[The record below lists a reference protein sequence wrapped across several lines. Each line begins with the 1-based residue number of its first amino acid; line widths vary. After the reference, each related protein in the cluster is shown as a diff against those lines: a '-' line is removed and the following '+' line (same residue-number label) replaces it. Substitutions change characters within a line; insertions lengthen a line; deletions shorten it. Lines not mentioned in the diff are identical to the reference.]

1 MEDNY
6 SLKNENSYENLN
18 YNKKF
23 EINTDFN
30 QQKYQES
37 PPYKKREQSSN
48 IQNSNSNYKKKL
60 YLIDKNCEKNEE
72 FNLNLENSDLQ
83 NNNNNYSK
91 HIINDLDEYN
101 QFNTERHVQTQ
112 EENMP
117 QSRTK
122 QSHISSN
129 SNLINQNNYI
139 SNNTENNNIQI
150 FEKHQILQQKYNT
163 LKDKFKE
170 RCEVSEY
177 WRRNYFNL
185 LKDSLIFEETIMQLT
200 EENRIHLEYI
210 ISLENK
216 INKILQVTNN
226 ITNSF
231 HQNLMNFLR
240 NDNNSQGFNINT
252 TNLMTNNNNDLNHSN
267 ISNNK
272 NIGLNNAYYKNFTE
286 TLNDYKKQL
295 EILAEEK
302 ETLNTN
308 LSISRHQQL
317 QVNLKVEELQAR
329 VVNLEKARFQDLKIL
344 ETEQK

>member
-6 SLKNENSYENLN
+6 SLKNDNSYENLN

-30 QQKYQES
+30 QQKYQLS

-48 IQNSNSNYKKKL
+48 INSSNNNYKKKL
-60 YLIDKNCEKNEE
+60 YLIDKNSEKNEE
-72 FNLNLENSDLQ
+72 FNLNLENSEIQ

-91 HIINDLDEYN
+91 QIINDLDDYN
-101 QFNTERHVQTQ
+101 HFNTERQVQTQ
-112 EENMP
+112 EENLP

-139 SNNTENNNIQI
+139 SSNTENNNNQI
-150 FEKHQILQQKYNT
+150 FEKHQMLQQKYNT
-163 LKDKFKE
+163 LKEKFKE

-185 LKDSLIFEETIMQLT
+185 LKDSLTFEETIMQLT

-240 NDNNSQGFNINT
+240 NDNASQGFNINT

-317 QVNLKVEELQAR
+317 QVNLKVEELQSR